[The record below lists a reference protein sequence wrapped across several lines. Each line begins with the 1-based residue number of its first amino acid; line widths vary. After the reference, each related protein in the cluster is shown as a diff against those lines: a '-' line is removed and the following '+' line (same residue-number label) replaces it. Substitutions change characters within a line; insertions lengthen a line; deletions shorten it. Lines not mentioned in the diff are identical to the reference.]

1 MSLRLVY
8 GDQIF
13 GFLYPF
19 LFVVSL
25 LAPFYIPLV
34 YFLVAFGFFFF
45 INILLF
51 IDFFV
56 LKVKASDFHLAVI
69 VTIKSKMM
77 NGCYKNLKWSIIGMT
92 LMPLRL
98 GSSAK
103 GMSVEGFRLKC

>member
-1 MSLRLVY
+1 M
-8 GDQIF
+8 
-13 GFLYPF
+13 
-19 LFVVSL
+19 
-25 LAPFYIPLV
+25 
-34 YFLVAFGFFFF
+34 
-45 INILLF
+45 
-51 IDFFV
+51 
-56 LKVKASDFHLAVI
+56 KASDFHLAVI

>member
-1 MSLRLVY
+1 M
-8 GDQIF
+8 
-13 GFLYPF
+13 
-19 LFVVSL
+19 
-25 LAPFYIPLV
+25 
-34 YFLVAFGFFFF
+34 
-45 INILLF
+45 
-51 IDFFV
+51 
-56 LKVKASDFHLAVI
+56 KASDFHLALI